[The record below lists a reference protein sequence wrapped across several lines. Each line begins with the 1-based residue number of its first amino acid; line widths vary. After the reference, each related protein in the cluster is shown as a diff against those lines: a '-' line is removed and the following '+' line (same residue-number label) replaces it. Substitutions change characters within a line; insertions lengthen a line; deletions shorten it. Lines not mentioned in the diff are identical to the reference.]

1 MASSSLLVPRVGM
14 VTTLYSQS
22 VGVGL
27 GRAAKLSNREED
39 AGPAPAASVV
49 PGSLALRPWL
59 PRPAARVPSAVP
71 LRVAAETSRRL
82 AGLPPSRCGIKTL
95 WQPRGRSVLPEH
107 ESAAERRAGVPRSE
121 PGTTIPRM
129 PRGLETRPPAARQT
143 SLDYLLLWSHSFIQ
157 QMK

>member
-1 MASSSLLVPRVGM
+1 M

-27 GRAAKLSNREED
+27 GRGAKLSNREED

-59 PRPAARVPSAVP
+59 PRTAARVPSAVP
-71 LRVAAETSRRL
+71 LRVAAETSGRL
-82 AGLPPSRCGIKTL
+82 AGRPPSRGRVKTP
-95 WQPRGRSVLPEH
+95 WQPSGAARSFRSI
-107 ESAAERRAGVPRSE
+107 ESAAERRAGVPRGE

-129 PRGLETRPPAARQT
+129 PRGLETRPPAAPPT
-143 SLDYLLLWSHSFIQ
+143 SLESLLWNHSFIQ
-157 QMK
+157 RMK

>member
-1 MASSSLLVPRVGM
+1 M

-27 GRAAKLSNREED
+27 GRGAKLSNREED

-71 LRVAAETSRRL
+71 LHVAAETSGRL
-82 AGLPPSRCGIKTL
+82 AGRPSSRCRIRTPR
-95 WQPRGRSVLPEH
+95 QPRGRSVLPEH
-107 ESAAERRAGVPRSE
+107 RERGRAQSWRPQRRARNYNPQNASR
-121 PGTTIPRM
+121 
-129 PRGLETRPPAARQT
+129 AR
-143 SLDYLLLWSHSFIQ
+143 DALLLPDRRRWILFFGVILSLS
-157 QMK
+157 K